1 MILFI
6 FKILS
11 NLKHEKKMKK
21 KTIQTRF
28 LHRFLPFLV
37 GNSLILKSSNFLELM
52 DPVKSAGLVRF

>member
-21 KTIQTRF
+21 KNNSNSFSTPILTIFGWQ
-28 LHRFLPFLV
+28 LAD
-37 GNSLILKSSNFLELM
+37 SKILQFFRING
-52 DPVKSAGLVRF
+52 PG